1 MFSGVEYQTIVHLKV
16 LWKNNRIVCNLQFEE
31 KVEAIRLLTIY
42 AEETQSQYNECFAEV
57 Q

>member
-1 MFSGVEYQTIVHLKV
+1 MFSGVECRTTVHLKV

-31 KVEAIRLLTIY
+31 KIEAIRLLTIY

-57 Q
+57 